1 MPNVISPDSFRLI
14 HTELATRIL
23 ILMQER
29 RWTISSA
36 ESCTG
41 GLFMG
46 ALTEISGS
54 SAIVS
59 GGVICYSNEI
69 KEEWVGVS
77 PETLKQYG
85 AVSEQTGRELAQG
98 IRDRMKS
105 TLGIGITGIAG
116 PGGGSPE
123 KPVGLV
129 YIGLATPSGV
139 EVQRCLFDQDRFGNR
154 GLSVEAAMKMVLEYC
169 KTHHE

>member
-1 MPNVISPDSFRLI
+1 MSNMISHDSFRVI
-14 HTELATRIL
+14 HTELATKIL
-23 ILMQER
+23 TLMQER
-29 RWTISSA
+29 RWTISAA

-54 SAIVS
+54 SAIVN

-69 KEEWVGVS
+69 KEEWVGVKA
-77 PETLKQYG
+77 ETLKQFG
-85 AVSEQTGRELAQG
+85 AVSEETGHELAQG
-98 IRDRMKS
+98 IRERMKS

-116 PGGGSPE
+116 PGGGTPD

-129 YIGLATPSGV
+129 YIGLATPDGV
-139 EVQRCLFDQDRFGNR
+139 QVERCEFDQDRSGNR
-154 GLSVEAAMKMVLEYC
+154 ALSVEHALKMVLRYC
-169 KTHHE
+169 ASDAE

>member
-1 MPNVISPDSFRLI
+1 MPNSMSHDNFRAL
-14 HTELATRIL
+14 HTEMATRIL
-23 ILMQER
+23 EEMKKR
-29 RWTISSA
+29 HWTISAA

-41 GLFMG
+41 GLFIG

-54 SAIVS
+54 SEIVN

-69 KEEWVGVS
+69 KEEWVGVKA
-77 PETLKQYG
+77 ETLKQYG

-98 IRDRMKS
+98 IRERMKS

-116 PGGGSPE
+116 PGGGSAE

-129 YIGLATPSGV
+129 YIGLATPDGV
-139 EVQRCLFDQDRFGNR
+139 DVVRCQFDQDRSGNR
-154 GLSVEAAMKMVLEYC
+154 ALSLEQAMQMVLDYC
-169 KTHHE
+169 AKHQG